1 MASLVGFHSGHG
13 ARSQRWKRVLAV
25 LMLAGTLFNGLAA
38 TVVLVPVADTTLS
51 ERYPEN
57 NFGAMTFFNS
67 GTTQNSNYNRGLLRF
82 DIASALPSAAKIQ
95 NATLTLEVTG
105 EPNEEFPS
113 ARFNLHRLLVPWGE
127 GNKTNPPF
135 GGLGQGSPATAD
147 EATWTHR
154 FAFSPNTWTQPGA
167 TAPGDFVSA
176 SSAGVTVGGVDQSP
190 YTILNTVALVADLQA
205 WLDHPTTNHGWA
217 LLCQQETTKFTA
229 RRFASREDP
238 ENAPKLAINYLI
250 APQIQQIQKNGSQV
264 SLHFLARAEQN
275 YEIQFRNSLTDGDWQ
290 SLTGVG
296 PFPQDT
302 QIEVVDNPP
311 TPQRFYQI
319 RTW

>member
-1 MASLVGFHSGHG
+1 MRA
-13 ARSQRWKRVLAV
+13 LAV
-25 LMLAGTLFNGLAA
+25 FIFAGTLFRGLAA

-51 ERYPEN
+51 ERYPDN

-82 DIASALPSAAKIQ
+82 DVASALPPGAKI
-95 NATLTLEVTG
+95 LTASLTFEIVG

-127 GNKTNPPF
+127 GTKTNPPF
-135 GGLGQGSPATAD
+135 GGLGQGSPATSG

-154 FAFSPNTWTQPGA
+154 YALTTNTWTQPGA
-167 TAPGDFVSA
+167 VSGSDFVPI
-176 SSAGVTVGGVDQSP
+176 SSAGVTIGGVDQSP
-190 YTILNTVALVADLQA
+190 YTILNTVALVADLQE
-205 WLDHPTTNHGWA
+205 WLDHPPANHGWA

-250 APQIQQIQKNGSQV
+250 APQIQQIQKIGSQV
-264 SLHFLARAEQN
+264 SLQFLARADQN
-275 YEIQFRNSLTDGDWQ
+275 YEIQFRNSLSDGDWQ
-290 SLTGVG
+290 FLTGAG
-296 PFPQDT
+296 PFLQDT
-302 QIEVVDNPP
+302 QVEVVDVPP
-311 TPQRFYQI
+311 TPQRFYQV